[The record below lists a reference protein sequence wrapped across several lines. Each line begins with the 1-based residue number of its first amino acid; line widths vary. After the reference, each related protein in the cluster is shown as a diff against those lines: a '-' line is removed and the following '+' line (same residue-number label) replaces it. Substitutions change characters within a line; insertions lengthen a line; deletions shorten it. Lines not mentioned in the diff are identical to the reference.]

1 MNIELNTSQTVQT
14 WLQGVHEQSGST
26 PEADTKRLQI
36 LAEFCAQV
44 EKQPDEIIDDCL
56 RDVDGGGKKIRAK
69 GRRFYADK
77 INEFEQQATGSSG
90 EKRQKANYI
99 RSFLIHNGVL
109 MQTSPL
115 A

>member
-1 MNIELNTSQTVQT
+1 MSTNFEEAKTVQT
-14 WLQGVHEQSGST
+14 WLQGVHEQSGVSA
-26 PEADTKRLQI
+26 EADAKRVQI
-36 LAEFCAQV
+36 LAEFCAHV

-56 RDVDGGGKKIRAK
+56 RDVEGGGKKIRAK

-77 INEFEQQATGSSG
+77 INEFEQQAAGSSG
-90 EKRQKANYI
+90 ERRQKANYI

-115 A
+115 L